1 MIDVKYKREM
11 FIS

>member
-11 FIS
+11 FMS